1 MNQLSIITITY
12 QAEPFIRRT
21 LESLMKQTSQD
32 FEYIVI
38 DGGSKDKTLAI
49 LAEYPSRINF
59 LLSEPDRGLYDA
71 MNKGLAVAKGKYVW
85 FMNAGDVLADDRLV
99 EDLVPFLRQEP
110 DVVYGDALFVD
121 NMGHSRGLRSV
132 VTPHTL
138 PQNLTWRDMWLGMR
152 VCHQSFIARK
162 SIAPLYALDNLSAD
176 IDWEIQIL
184 KKSKSTLYFPRP
196 LSHYLE
202 GGISNQ
208 QLKKS
213 WLDRFWVLKS
223 HFGWATTLIA
233 HGIISLRGALKIVR
247 DRKKYW

>member
-49 LAEYPSRINF
+49 LAEYQSRINF

-71 MNKGLAVAKGKYVW
+71 MNKGLAVAKGKYIW

-162 SIAPLYALDNLSAD
+162 SIAPLYTLDNLSAD